1 MRTIKYV
8 VATNLLWSVCA
19 FGMGV
24 LSVETVQVENL
35 RCEYHTE
42 PLGIDV
48 GAPRLSWNA
57 KSNQRGLK
65 QTAYQVLVSSSLE
78 DLNRN
83 RGDLWDSGKVQ
94 SGQSLNVL
102 YRGKTLRSRQ
112 IYFWKVKTWYTTG
125 IASGWSKPA
134 SWRMGILGSNEWRG
148 QWIQSDL
155 ALYVYQTE
163 FKKLPEHE
171 LEIGK
176 MDDGR
181 MIRVRAKAVRKA
193 TAKIT
198 EAPAVWLRKEFQSE
212 GKKVKR
218 ATLFISGL
226 GLYEPYLN
234 GHKINDHLL
243 TVSPHDFGKTVPY
256 HVHDVT
262 AHIKDG
268 ENALGVIL
276 GNGYFNPIIPSLLR
290 EYAFNF
296 IDTPRLKC
304 ELQLEYADG
313 STQSIVSDPS
323 WKFTT
328 DGPIRFNSIRSGE
341 IYDARKELGD
351 WNVAG
356 YDDKSWKPAKPAQ
369 APQGKMRQRN
379 LPTVRAIKTLPAIS
393 VTPHGKG
400 YRFDFGVEST
410 GWARLKIRGK
420 KGQKIIIKYPGAAS
434 HTLGRYQTCEYICK
448 GIGDEFYEPRFAFN
462 GYQYVD
468 VEGLDYAPTVNDLV
482 GLQVV
487 SDLQVVGSFSC
498 SDERLNTLQEVNL
511 RTIQNYNVA
520 MPLDP
525 VREKMCWTQDV
536 QSNFET
542 TAYNYGLHAI
552 YSKWQDDYIDS
563 VQVNGFVPTVVPS
576 CFDGPKIN
584 GPWWGG
590 MLIFNPWQLYQFYGD
605 KEILAVSY
613 DAMKHHMSYYDS
625 IAKNN
630 VIEWGLGDWQDAAVQ
645 QGGFGLPRSTTVPF
659 TSTCAYLYYADI
671 LHQTAVLLDKPDD
684 AAQYKKQR
692 EAIRKSLHETFFDA
706 ESGIYDK
713 GEQTS
718 YVLPLRLKITAE
730 KDRPRVIENF
740 VKQIAKDDDH
750 LTSGFVGMPF
760 LLTELTEIGQGDLAW
775 KIATQETWPSWLD
788 LIFNRKKTVFM
799 EDWRGG
805 HVQMPSLCGSI
816 GAWFYHSLGGIRPDE
831 PGFKSFIVAPYT
843 KTLDWVK
850 CEHMSPY
857 GKIVSNWSRE
867 NGKLT
872 MAVSVPPNTTA
883 TVYVPGKNITES
895 GVAITEAKGVISQR
909 TEMGKTAINVQ
920 SGKYTF
926 VSEVK

>member
-94 SGQSLNVL
+94 TDQSLNVL

-630 VIEWGLGDWQDAAVQ
+630 VIEWGLGDWQVAAVQ

-760 LLTELTEIGQGDLAW
+760 LLTELTEIGQSDLAW

>member
-1 MRTIKYV
+1 MTNHVKLKIWTVLLMV
-8 VATNLLWSVCA
+8 VVCVGA
-19 FGMGV
+19 KAE
-24 LSVETVQVENL
+24 SISAEL
-35 RCEYHTE
+35 RCEYQQN
-42 PLGIDV
+42 PLGIDRV
-48 GAPRLSWNA
+48 QPRLSWAA

-65 QTAYQVLVSSSLE
+65 QAAYQVLVASSLE
-78 DLNRN
+78 ELNQN

-94 SGQSLNVL
+94 SDQSLNVP
-102 YRGKTLRSRQ
+102 YRGKALRSRQ
-112 IYFWKVKTWYTTG
+112 HCFWKVKTWYSTG
-125 IASGWSKPA
+125 VESAWSKPA
-134 SWRMGILGSNEWRG
+134 SWSMGILSPDEWRG

-155 ALYVYQTE
+155 ALYDYQIE
-163 FKKLPEHE
+163 FKKVPEHE
-171 LEIGK
+171 LEIEK
-176 MDDGR
+176 MEDGR
-181 MIRVRAKAVRKA
+181 MIRTRAKAVRKA

-198 EAPAVWLRKEFQSE
+198 EAPAVWLRKEFQPE
-212 GKKVKR
+212 EKKLQR

-234 GHKINDHLL
+234 GQKINDHLL

-262 AHIKDG
+262 AHVKGG

-313 STQSIVSDPS
+313 STQSIFSDPS

-328 DGPIRFNSIRSGE
+328 EGPIRFNSIRSGE

-351 WNVAG
+351 WSVAG
-356 YDDKSWKPAKPAQ
+356 YDDKSWKSAQLAQ
-369 APQGKMRQRN
+369 APKGTMRSRN
-379 LPTVRAIKTLPAIS
+379 LPSVRAIKTIPATS

-400 YRFDFGVEST
+400 YRFDIGVDNT

-420 KGQKIIIKYPGAAS
+420 KGQKIIISYPGRGS
-434 HTLGRYQTCEYICK
+434 HTLGRYQTFEYICK

-462 GYQYVD
+462 GYQYID
-468 VEGLDYAPTVNDLV
+468 VIGLDYKPAVSDLV

-487 SDLQVVGSFSC
+487 SDLQTVGSFSC
-498 SDERLNTLQEVNL
+498 SDERLNILQEVNL
-511 RTIQNYNVA
+511 RTIQNYNIT
-520 MPLDP
+520 MPMDP
-525 VREKMCWTQDV
+525 AREKVCWTQDV

-542 TAYNYGLHAI
+542 TAYNYGLQTI
-552 YSKWQDDYIDS
+552 YSKWQQDFLDS
-563 VQVNGFVPTVVPS
+563 IQINGFVPAVVPS

-605 KEILAVSY
+605 KEILAESY
-613 DAMKHHMSYYDS
+613 ETMKHHMSFYDS
-625 IAKNN
+625 IATNN

-671 LHQTAVLLDKPDD
+671 LHQTARLLDKPDD

-692 EAIRKSLHETFFDA
+692 EAIRKSLHKTFYDA
-706 ESGIYDK
+706 EAGIYDK

-718 YVLPLRLKITAE
+718 YVLPLRLKITTE

-760 LLTELTEIGQGDLAW
+760 LLTELTELGHGDLAW
-775 KIATQETWPSWLD
+775 KIATQETWPSWFD
-788 LIFNRKKTVFM
+788 LVFNRKKTVFM
-799 EDWRGG
+799 EDWKGG
-805 HVQMPSLCGSI
+805 CVQMPSLCGSI
-816 GAWFYHSLGGIRPDE
+816 GAWFYRSLGGIRPDE

-850 CEHMSPY
+850 CEYTSPY
-857 GKIVSNWSRE
+857 GKIVSNWSKE

-872 MAVSVPPNTTA
+872 MNITVPPNTTA
-883 TVYVPGKNITES
+883 TVYVPGKNITEGGAPVAKAA
-895 GVAITEAKGVISQR
+895 GVLSLQTEQG
-909 TEMGKTAINVQ
+909 ETAINVQ
-920 SGKYTF
+920 SGNYTF
-926 VSEVK
+926 ESEVK

>member
-1 MRTIKYV
+1 MTKKLKLKIWMALLIGAACV
-8 VATNLLWSVCA
+8 GVEATGADKFISA
-19 FGMGV
+19 
-24 LSVETVQVENL
+24 EL
-35 RCEYHTE
+35 RCEYQQN

-48 GAPRLSWNA
+48 VQPRLSWSA
-57 KSNQRGLK
+57 KSNKRGLK
-65 QTAYQVLVSSSLE
+65 QTAYQVLVASSLQE
-78 DLNRN
+78 LNRN

-94 SGQSLNVL
+94 TDQSLNVI
-102 YRGKTLRSRQ
+102 YQGKALRSRQ
-112 IYFWKVKTWYTTG
+112 HCFWKVKTWYTTG
-125 IASGWSKPA
+125 IESAWSKPA
-134 SWRMGILGSNEWRG
+134 SWSMGILNPDEWRG

-155 ALYVYQTE
+155 ALYDYQTE
-163 FKKLPEHE
+163 FKKMPEHE
-171 LEIGK
+171 LKIGK
-176 MDDGR
+176 MDGGR
-181 MIRVRAKAVRKA
+181 MIRERAKAVRKA

-198 EAPAVWLRKEFQSE
+198 EAPAVWLRKAFHLKD
-212 GKKVKR
+212 KKVQR

-234 GHKINDHLL
+234 GRKINDHLL

-262 AHIKDG
+262 AHIKEG

-341 IYDARKELGD
+341 IYDARKELGN
-351 WNVAG
+351 WSVAG
-356 YDDKSWKPAKPAQ
+356 YDDKSWKPAKPAR
-369 APQGKMRQRN
+369 APKGKMRQRN
-379 LPTVRAIKTLPAIS
+379 LPPVRAIKTIPAIR
-393 VTPHGKG
+393 VTPHEKG
-400 YRFDFGVEST
+400 VRFDIGVEST

-420 KGQKIIIKYPGAAS
+420 KGQKIIIKYPGEAS

-448 GIGDEFYEPRFAFN
+448 GTGDEFYEPRFAFN
-462 GYQYVD
+462 GYQHID
-468 VEGLDYAPTVNDLV
+468 VIGLDYKPAVSDLV

-487 SDLQVVGSFSC
+487 SDLETVGSFSC

-511 RTIQNYNVA
+511 RTIQNYNIT
-520 MPLDP
+520 MPMDP
-525 VREKMCWTQDV
+525 VREKVCWTQDV

-542 TAYNYGLHAI
+542 TAYNYGLHAM
-552 YSKWQDDYIDS
+552 YSKWQDDYLDS
-563 VQVNGFVPTVVPS
+563 IQVNGFVPTVVPS

-605 KEILAVSY
+605 KEILAESY
-613 DAMKHHMSYYDS
+613 ETMKHHMSYYDS

-630 VIEWGLGDWQDAAVQ
+630 VIKWGLGDWQDAEVQ
-645 QGGFGLPRSTTVPF
+645 KGGFGRARSTTVPF

-671 LHQTAVLLDKPDD
+671 LHQTALLLDKPDD

-692 EAIRKSLHETFFDA
+692 ESIRKSLHETFFDA
-706 ESGIYDK
+706 EAGVYDK

-718 YVLPLRLKITAE
+718 YVLPLRLNIVAE

-740 VKQIAKDDDH
+740 VKQITKDDDH

-760 LLTELTEIGQGDLAW
+760 LLTELTEIGQGDVAW
-775 KIATQETWPSWLD
+775 KIATQETWPSWFD

-805 HVQMPSLCGSI
+805 CVQMPSLCASI
-816 GAWFYHSLGGIRPDE
+816 GAWFYRSLGGIRPDE

-857 GKIVSNWSRE
+857 GKIVSNWSRK

-872 MAVSVPPNTTA
+872 MNIPVPPNTTA

-895 GVAITEAKGVISQR
+895 GVPVAK
-909 TEMGKTAINVQ
+909 AA
-920 SGKYTF
+920 
-926 VSEVK
+926 